1 MNILPYSNFHDLNLD
16 WLLQQ
21 VKQLRSDVDG
31 LIGSATPSNT
41 TPIMDGA
48 GAPGS
53 SVNYSR
59 GDHQHPTDTSR
70 ASATDLADEVTAR
83 TNKDLSLDGDIAAVD
98 AKIHFSA
105 SNPLMDGSATAG
117 FSTDQARADHIHPT
131 DTSRAAAADLT
142 QEISDRSNADITLQ
156 NNINAV
162 DAKIV
167 LATGAPLM
175 DSSSATPGSSTS
187 MARADHVHPTDTSRA
202 SATDL
207 ATLQARVDSFTGS
220 AIASDAMPQMDG
232 VGAAGT
238 GGNYSRGD
246 HVHPSDTTKLN
257 KAGDTMTG
265 DFTLQGAFI
274 PEEDEQFLPV
284 NAIGWLRVADVP
296 YVYGTRVRFDVVRKG
311 DLVPS
316 EVHSITLAIN
326 QNGVTFI
333 GEESASD
340 VLYVDQIRYSNAGKV
355 DIHIDQNYNS
365 DIGVKISA
373 IGPTAAA
380 TMAIK
385 LIPFEGVAAAPV
397 GETIVKT
404 VYFHTVAPM
413 TDVSDMIVWSS
424 SYVASHSDLKA
435 YINNGFLIM
444 AGQLTLVNSVAL
456 QGAFIATLPASL
468 TCMTNA
474 QIIAE
479 YSADEASE
487 IDYLLPMYIHS
498 GTNIRCANNRNNQ
511 ALTAPA
517 SGNVVRIAAII
528 PLA

>member
-1 MNILPYSNFHDLNLD
+1 MNIFPYSNFHDLNLD

-21 VKQLRSDVDG
+21 VKQLRTDVDG

-41 TPIMDGA
+41 APQMDGA
-48 GAPGS
+48 GAPGV

-70 ASATDLADEVTAR
+70 ASATALADEVTAR
-83 TNKDLSLDGDIAAVD
+83 TNKDLSLDSDIAAVD

-142 QEISDRSNADITLQ
+142 QEISDRGNADITLQ

-220 AIASDAMPQMDG
+220 AIASDATPQMDG
-232 VGAAGT
+232 VGSAGT

-246 HVHPSDTTKLN
+246 HVHPSDTTKVN

-265 DFTLQGAFI
+265 YLENT
-274 PEEDEQFLPV
+274 EEEQHILGI
-284 NAIGWLRVADVP
+284 NSIGWVRIADVP
-296 YVYGTRVRFDVVRKG
+296 QEVGNLAVFNIVKKG
-311 DLVPS
+311 NVTPGESHEIRLNILQNS
-316 EVHSITLAIN
+316 IAFTHEVSK
-326 QNGVTFI
+326 
-333 GEESASD
+333 SD
-340 VLYVDQIRYSNAGKV
+340 VLYITKIRYSNAGKV
-355 DIHIDQNYNS
+355 DIYVDQNYTS
-365 DIGVKISA
+365 DIGIYLQRCASTLEKVEN
-373 IGPTAAA
+373 
-380 TMAIK
+380 IK
-385 LIPFEGVAAAPV
+385 LITPTGVDASPI
-397 GETIVKT
+397 GETILT
-404 VYFHTVAPM
+404 TYDFTANTSGQASTPTAGTHATINAGSNVYKEGKIVYGRIS
-413 TDVSDMIVWSS
+413 VSTNALLSAGGWKNLALIEAGYRPAADYDSV
-424 SYVASHSDLKA
+424 L
-435 YINNGFLIM
+435 INNATDNPLHLRI
-444 AGQLTLVNSVAL
+444 LT
-456 QGAFIATLPASL
+456 
-468 TCMTNA
+468 
-474 QIIAE
+474 
-479 YSADEASE
+479 D
-487 IDYLLPMYIHS
+487 
-498 GTNIRCANNRNNQ
+498 
-511 ALTAPA
+511 
-517 SGNVVRIAAII
+517 GNVNIYPNANIPMGVVLIACFTYYSN
-528 PLA
+528 

>member
-1 MNILPYSNFHDLNLD
+1 MNIYPYSNFHDLNLD

-21 VKQLRSDVDG
+21 VKELRTDVDG

-41 TPIMDGA
+41 TPQMDGA
-48 GAPGS
+48 GAPGV

-70 ASATDLADEVTAR
+70 ASATALADEVTAR

-142 QEISDRSNADITLQ
+142 QEISDRGNADITLQ

-207 ATLQARVDSFTGS
+207 ATLTARVDSFTGS

-246 HVHPSDTTKLN
+246 HVHPSDTSKFDVAGGTVT
-257 KAGDTMTG
+257 GDTT
-265 DFTLQGAFI
+265 FNANVLQ
-274 PEEDEQFLPV
+274 DEQTQFKTI
-284 NAIGWLRVADVP
+284 NAIGWLRVAEVP
-296 YVYGTRVRFDVVRKG
+296 AVPGNAAEILITRKG
-311 DLVPS
+311 TVAPS
-316 EVHSITLAIN
+316 EFHKITFVYN
-326 QNGVTFI
+326 QTGPAFFA
-333 GEESASD
+333 EESKGD
-340 VLYVDQIRYSNAGKV
+340 VLYLTDIRYTNAGKIDV
-355 DIHIDQNYNS
+355 YMDQNYES
-365 DIGVKISA
+365 DVAVDIRPISPTKTDYKDIKALPIAGVSTT
-373 IGPTAAA
+373 P
-380 TMAIK
+380 
-385 LIPFEGVAAAPV
+385 P
-397 GETIVKT
+397 GETV
-404 VYFHTVAPM
+404 
-413 TDVSDMIVWSS
+413 
-424 SYVASHSDLKA
+424 LKA
-435 YINNGFLIM
+435 YEFAKNGCKLFKQVVL
-444 AGQLTLVNSVAL
+444 
-456 QGAFIATLPASL
+456 
-468 TCMTNA
+468 NA
-474 QIIAE
+474 QTITTGYFE
-479 YSADEASE
+479 YSDADVTVDSNIQITTKYRSGEDQTIMHIAQAQNGR
-487 IDYLLPMYIHS
+487 IYIY
-498 GTNIRCANNRNNQ
+498 CRNTDG
-511 ALTAPA
+511 TAPA
-517 SGNVVRIAAII
+517 DNSTTSIYLTIDNR
-528 PLA
+528 

>member
-1 MNILPYSNFHDLNLD
+1 MNIYPYSNFHDLNLD
-16 WLLQQ
+16 WLLEA
-21 VKQLRSDVDG
+21 VKQLRTDVDG

-41 TPIMDGA
+41 TPQMDGA
-48 GAPGS
+48 GAPGV

-162 DAKIV
+162 DSKIV

-207 ATLQARVDSFTGS
+207 ATLTARVDSFTGS

-232 VGAAGT
+232 VGSAGT

-246 HVHPSDTTKLN
+246 HVHPSDTAKVN
-257 KAGDTMTG
+257 KAGDTITG
-265 DFTLQGAFI
+265 YILN
-274 PEEDEQFLPV
+274 EQQEQHLLG
-284 NAIGWLRVADVP
+284 NNSIGWVRIADVP
-296 YVYGTRVRFDVVRKG
+296 QTPGTQAVFKVVRKG
-311 DLVPS
+311 SVAPS
-316 EVHSITLAIN
+316 EAHEITLTIN
-326 QNGVTFI
+326 QGFVEFAN
-333 GEESASD
+333 EQSHSD
-340 VLYVDQIRYSNAGKV
+340 VCYITKIRYTSAGKV
-355 DIHIDQNYNS
+355 DIYIDQNYTS
-365 DIGVKISA
+365 DVGIYLWRV
-373 IGPTAAA
+373 AA
-380 TMAIK
+380 TQTDNELVK
-385 LIPFEGVAAAPV
+385 LLTPSGVSANPV
-397 GETIVKT
+397 GETTLRTHDFAARTDYARYTWSPVWSGTSTPTVGNVSAYYAEKNNVLYAGGRLNITAFTSGATTFYFDLPVSLGADRGPDTIGYMTNGTKT
-404 VYFHTVAPM
+404 LQIRWNGTNAYPSDGGGNYPGSLLSTGYWTFQIVAPI
-413 TDVSDMIVWSS
+413 SD
-424 SYVASHSDLKA
+424 
-435 YINNGFLIM
+435 
-444 AGQLTLVNSVAL
+444 
-456 QGAFIATLPASL
+456 
-468 TCMTNA
+468 
-474 QIIAE
+474 
-479 YSADEASE
+479 
-487 IDYLLPMYIHS
+487 
-498 GTNIRCANNRNNQ
+498 
-511 ALTAPA
+511 
-517 SGNVVRIAAII
+517 
-528 PLA
+528 